1 MSGEAAT
8 SYGCQPSCRDVI
20 RAPQKGWPCGIG
32 PTLSMMPSTPAYGVK
47 ERPKGVS
54 DNTLF

>member
-1 MSGEAAT
+1 MSGRH
-8 SYGCQPSCRDVI
+8 PS
-20 RAPQKGWPCGIG
+20 PQKGWPCGIG
-32 PTLSMMPSTPAYGVK
+32 PTLSMMLSTPAYGVK